1 MSDTKPPDYKAEAQK
16 LAEEEFP
23 PQHWDCTEVG
33 NRCHCGAQEAFNR
46 GVLALA
52 VLLERLCG
60 EAREEQKAKDG
71 WLGCG
76 CRSAFVNP
84 TCTMH
89 TRIRPAF
96 FVDGEA

>member
-1 MSDTKPPDYKAEAQK
+1 MTTKPTDYKAEAERWLVTNLKVYQGSGASGCVDD
-16 LAEEEFP
+16 LA
-23 PQHWDCTEVG
+23 
-33 NRCHCGAQEAFNR
+33 A
-46 GVLALA
+46 
-52 VLLERLCG
+52 LLERLCG

-76 CRSAFVNP
+76 CRSAFVAP

-96 FVDGEA
+96 FVEDEA